1 MHRTERPAS
10 RTGTAEPQSASPPNR
25 GRRRMRTTAML
36 ARACDGESCMSES
49 STPTSN
55 AGTTTPRERRHRK
68 TKRLERATT
77 DERPGDRPRGL
88 PRDPGAGAVGLFLA
102 QGRRRPP
109 RSGGAAVRLGDR
121 ADGRMADLHHR
132 RLDAEHRPGGVSR
145 SGSTASSPLPRASRS
160 PIFKAMP
167 RAEQVSDFHCVTGWS
182 VSDVRWAGVRLPDLL
197 AECRR

>member
-1 MHRTERPAS
+1 
-10 RTGTAEPQSASPPNR
+10 
-25 GRRRMRTTAML
+25 MRTTAML

-88 PRDPGAGAVGLFLA
+88 PRDPRGGSRRALPR

-109 RSGGAAVRLGDR
+109 RSGGAVVRLGDR
-121 ADGRMADLHHR
+121 ADGRMADLHRSPTRCRTSTR
-132 RLDAEHRPGGVSR
+132 RRIG

-160 PIFKAMP
+160 PISRQCPAPSRSPTSTASPGGPCRTSAGQASGSPTCSASVGADKSACVGAHGSCRP
-167 RAEQVSDFHCVTGWS
+167 R
-182 VSDVRWAGVRLPDLL
+182 
-197 AECRR
+197 CRTRTR